1 MKKLFDVL
9 EATSSAKDL
18 STSLSAIYAL
28 RNVKMDVR
36 LRSFFFFFFPLLFL
50 SPSYTWL
57 PSAQI
62 STNAKI
68 IESAAFIKRV
78 REEYFDPKAKKL
90 KEELQA
96 AFAELL
102 VHPPPSAH
110 SPS

>member
-1 MKKLFDVL
+1 LC
-9 EATSSAKDL
+9 TH
-18 STSLSAIYAL
+18 T
-28 RNVKMDVR
+28 
-36 LRSFFFFFFPLLFL
+36 
-50 SPSYTWL
+50 
-57 PSAQI
+57 QI

-102 VHPPPSAH
+102 VLILTLIGLICFSL
-110 SPS
+110 SPSV

>member
-18 STSLSAIYAL
+18 STSLSVIYAL

-36 LRSFFFFFFPLLFL
+36 LRLFFFFPLLFL
-50 SPSYTWL
+50 SPSHTWL